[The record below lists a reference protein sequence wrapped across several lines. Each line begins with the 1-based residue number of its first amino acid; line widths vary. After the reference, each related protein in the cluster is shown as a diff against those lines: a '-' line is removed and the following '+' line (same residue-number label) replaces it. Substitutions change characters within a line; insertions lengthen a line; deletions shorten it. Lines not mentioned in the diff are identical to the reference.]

1 MSRACSGM
9 TRISARRHRHKGC
22 PGRSPPGATPP
33 SGICR
38 GTHPI
43 WLVHYLRLHSHPRL
57 VGCTRSC
64 IVGALSTHM
73 RTLRTCMRGMPS
85 PHTCALSTHAC
96 AVCPLPTHAHSP
108 HMHARYALAPH
119 TRMRTPCL
127 TQCPPLEDTLPL
139 RHRCSGGTA
148 ATTSNACA
156 CMHVPH
162 VPGVRAG
169 LYVGAAVCLCSEL
182 RFHAGS
188 ASRGSSRCTV
198 LVGAA
203 RGGRALRIMGV
214 TGASPHP
221 ALRMGQGCSSCE
233 MHQGTRHVHASLEA
247 GSRSCEA
254 PMRVRHPCVPHRWP
268 PARRVLAVVRASTAM
283 RVCAPDP
290 GTLRGGSCGSASLG
304 SSGTSFGPPG
314 LSAGRGDSR

>member
-96 AVCPLPTHAHSP
+96 AVCPRPTHTHAHTLPDAMPSTRG
-108 HMHARYALAPH
+108 HTAAPAPLLRRH
-119 TRMRTPCL
+119 CSHHQQRMRVHACTPRAR
-127 TQCPPLEDTLPL
+127 CPRWP
-139 RHRCSGGTA
+139 
-148 ATTSNACA
+148 
-156 CMHVPH
+156 
-162 VPGVRAG
+162 VR
-169 LYVGAAVCLCSEL
+169 
-182 RFHAGS
+182 R
-188 ASRGSSRCTV
+188 SSRLLMLRVALSCRLGFQRQLAV
-198 LVGAA
+198 HRA
-203 RGGRALRIMGV
+203 RGGRARWQGPANHGCHRSLAAPGV
-214 TGASPHP
+214 ENGAR
-221 ALRMGQGCSSCE
+221 LQ
-233 MHQGTRHVHASLEA
+233 L
-247 GSRSCEA
+247 
-254 PMRVRHPCVPHRWP
+254 
-268 PARRVLAVVRASTAM
+268 L
-283 RVCAPDP
+283 
-290 GTLRGGSCGSASLG
+290 
-304 SSGTSFGPPG
+304 
-314 LSAGRGDSR
+314 